1 MAVVTKI
8 LEQTLTAGQTAVVFT
23 DTDIPNSLIRVFS
36 SNSDVIPVSR
46 ILSGSSLTVTY
57 EAQNYNMDVALE
69 IVKQGLDIVDNL
81 TSTDTDKALSAKQG
95 KALKD
100 SLDTL
105 STTVAGLVIPE
116 DITDL
121 NDIEITDIEDGQVLA
136 WDDVEQ
142 KFVNVDQSG
151 GETAT
156 LTTKAWTASSSSAV
170 GTVLTETANLDAGIY
185 IISIHTAPCNINTL
199 QAFALSINNT
209 IDNSTIEAITPS
221 YGNYVKLISLASSSS
236 VTFVTASGA
245 SMLWDST
252 YHDRGGMDII
262 KLK

>member
-46 ILSGSSLTVTY
+46 ILSGNSLTVTY

-121 NDIEITDIEDGQVLA
+121 NDVEITDIEDGQILA

-142 KFVNVDQSG
+142 KFVNVD
-151 GETAT
+151 
-156 LTTKAWTASSSSAV
+156 LTISNTHTYSTNEQVIGVWIDGSTIYEKTYSYDNDVAISMTGWTDLNTYIPNDVNFASFINAWGVDANGTNQGTFLCGLNASSHVQMQSMRNGS
-170 GTVLTETANLDAGIY
+170 G
-185 IISIHTAPCNINTL
+185 NINVRKIVL
-199 QAFALSINNT
+199 QYTKQS
-209 IDNSTIEAITPS
+209 
-221 YGNYVKLISLASSSS
+221 
-236 VTFVTASGA
+236 
-245 SMLWDST
+245 
-252 YHDRGGMDII
+252 
-262 KLK
+262 